1 MACEPNLIMQT
12 TSNILSA
19 MGMVAPS
26 NQIANANTFG
36 ASGVSVS
43 DNSGLGGFSAGD
55 QSSLTPT
62 RFADLLAEA
71 LAPIQTVASAAPL
84 PASGITSPTSPA
96 NLPNPLAV
104 PIATATPIAAAQGA
118 PLVIVTGSPLDQ
130 PVVAAAPDARIPA
143 GSELDEPADPTLT
156 ETQTDTAP
164 QPVPTDAVVPA
175 STAPLIVPMVP
186 LVAFAPQAAQS
197 PIADSVEPTP
207 ATPSANPPLPVPNP
221 GVAPN
226 AQAANMVTPVNPAA
240 PATSLP
246 APIPAN
252 DVTTGIASALETPTP
267 DAPQQTTAF
276 EPKIGLGPSAKP
288 TTPAQPVMAVQ
299 GPTAPALMP
308 APASPA
314 PAQAPAA
321 QSDAAPLPAN
331 APNNAPVPLPPA
343 LGDALAK
350 LNIGPTV
357 PVTIVANARPVTDQ
371 PVSAPRM
378 TATPELEALA
388 TMPNKAAQTGLGI
401 VPAAPA
407 GADAPALA
415 LTDAAT
421 GVANAAPAKT
431 PSAAPETV
439 PAAPAVTAKTPEP
452 APKPN
457 LVPAS
462 EPVPVPVPTPMAI
475 ATAAEA
481 AASDQA
487 SPVTATAIEEPARQA
502 QAQATRPASTPPR
515 TADNAT
521 IAVAQPSPASPN
533 SSGAQNQS
541 SLDQNTQ
548 GQGEQASAPA
558 RLQATAETAV
568 SGPATEATNTAVIQ
582 PMAATSQAQASN
594 APTQATATAQT
605 VPMLAT
611 EIIRKSGGR
620 SAQFDISLTPEGLG
634 KVDVQISINQRGE
647 VSASMVFDTPQ
658 AAAELRGRAAELQ
671 KSLEQSGFQ
680 LSQNGLSF
688 SDTGRQGFGTA
699 QQQAQQDQ
707 HQTPSQTRAFL
718 EASDTAA
725 LTDLAAA
732 KAYTPLNSRSLD
744 VRI

>member
-12 TSNILSA
+12 ASNILSA

-143 GSELDEPADPTLT
+143 GSELDELADPTLT
-156 ETQTDTAP
+156 ETQIDTAP

-207 ATPSANPPLPVPNP
+207 ATPAANLPLSVPNP

-246 APIPAN
+246 APSPAN
-252 DVTTGIASALETPTP
+252 DVTTEFASALEAPTP
-267 DAPQQTTAF
+267 DAPKQTTAL
-276 EPKIGLGPSAKP
+276 ESKTGLDPSAKS
-288 TTPAQPVMAVQ
+288 TTPFQPVTAAQ

-308 APASPA
+308 APAPA
-314 PAQAPAA
+314 PASAQAPAA

-421 GVANAAPAKT
+421 GVANAAPVKT

-439 PAAPAVTAKTPEP
+439 QAAPAVTAKTPEP

-462 EPVPVPVPTPMAI
+462 EPEGLPTPMAI

-487 SPVTATAIEEPARQA
+487 GPVTATAIEEPARQA

-533 SSGAQNQS
+533 SSGPQNQS

-680 LSQNGLSF
+680 VSQNGLSF

-699 QQQAQQDQ
+699 QQQAQHDQ
-707 HQTPSQTRAFL
+707 SQTPSQTRAFL